1 MKVCKRGITKNWKGL
16 VALLILT
23 ASVIFCGNHVQAAGR
38 PVSISSCQ
46 IAGGNVTCTLRADS
60 VVSGDDGKYYI
71 YANEVYQDGPVGT
84 VVATV
89 DAGTSVTA
97 EFPLN
102 YNTADSN

>member
-16 VALLILT
+16 AALLLLT

-71 YANEVYQDGPVGT
+71 YANEVYQDGPVGG
-84 VVATV
+84 VSRDYRQDHRHGGGYGGRGYVR
-89 DAGTSVTA
+89 DG
-97 EFPLN
+97 
-102 YNTADSN
+102 